1 MRTPGSSGQQSWS
14 LPAGCWSWWL
24 GCQLAIMGLLASGLA
39 DLSLPVPPLRPGPGR
54 GSVTVLRPFLP
65 LVAGPVLALVAVDR
79 LPSGPPG
86 PPLSQVAGRLGAN
99 SPLGVAELVAVA
111 VAVQPGG
118 GLPPGPPPPTGLGD
132 VAEETDEPSWRVE
145 LQGSAG
151 GPGAPA
157 ELGHHRPI
165 AVAGGL
171 MTLQEPGAL
180 LLLLA
185 AE

>member
-54 GSVTVLRPFLP
+54 GSVAVLRPLLA
-65 LVAGPVLALVAVDR
+65 LVAGPVVALVAVDR
-79 LPSGPPG
+79 LPSGSPG
-86 PPLSQVAGRLGAN
+86 PPLGQVVGRLGAKG
-99 SPLGVAELVAVA
+99 PLGVAELVAVA

-118 GLPPGPPPPTGLGD
+118 GLPPGPPPPAGLGGL
-132 VAEETDEPSWRVE
+132 AEEAGEPGGRVE

-151 GPGAPA
+151 
-157 ELGHHRPI
+157 
-165 AVAGGL
+165 
-171 MTLQEPGAL
+171 
-180 LLLLA
+180 
-185 AE
+185 